1 MFKPVMGN
9 DEVQSKTF
17 TQKVMKNLDVHLRIS
32 TAHIFICLLCYKMA
46 SICLE
51 YYSCQGKKDEKRNL
65 IIQRTII

>member
-32 TAHIFICLLCYKMA
+32 TAHISICPLCYKM
-46 SICLE
+46 E